1 MTWSD
6 DLWRFTCG
14 DVLIQSSQL
23 NKVHIVQ
30 WSYLWWSKN
39 GDDSVLYSTHWLTF
53 WRVCFQTCGSVQGEH
68 TNVYFFRTDVLL
80 IQQILPQ
87 PECPTNSA
95 NLGVQQIY
103 AIKLSSKIR
112 KAISFTEQ
120 QNVWL
125 KVQGVRVWKVG
136 EIWKVESESGKK
148 VKVGEIWMKSGIRS
162 CQTSFLSHER
172 LHVIIVITMKIMI
185 MACRHIP
192 TMTK

>member
-1 MTWSD
+1 M
-6 DLWRFTCG
+6 
-14 DVLIQSSQL
+14 
-23 NKVHIVQ
+23 Q
-30 WSYLWWSKN
+30 WSCLWWSKN

-162 CQTSFLSHER
+162 CQTSFLAHER
-172 LHVIIVITMKIMI
+172 LHVIIVIIMITMI
-185 MACRHIP
+185 MACRHIS